1 MDSLDPSARTSRSS
15 VELFQDALRE
25 RPIRASVGLGVE
37 YAMFASAVGLALAL
51 FATRVPLRILDRAF
65 GLELRDRFVE
75 LLARVSP
82 G

>member
-1 MDSLDPSARTSRSS
+1 MDLLDPSARMTRSS
-15 VELFQDALRE
+15 IELFQAALRE

-37 YAMFASAVGLALAL
+37 YVMFASAVGLALGL
-51 FATRVPLRILDRAF
+51 FATRVPLRLIDRAF
-65 GLELRDRFVE
+65 DLELRDSFID